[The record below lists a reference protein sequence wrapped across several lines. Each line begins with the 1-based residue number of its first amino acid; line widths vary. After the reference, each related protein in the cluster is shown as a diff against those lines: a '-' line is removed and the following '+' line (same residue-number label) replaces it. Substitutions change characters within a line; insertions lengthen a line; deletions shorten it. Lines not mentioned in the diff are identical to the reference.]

1 MQANGDAR
9 YLPFSIAFEYCS
21 VLAER
26 QMVDEV
32 QTAGHDES
40 ASDPQRAR
48 IPTKDNLLLAF
59 GADVDVVCGR
69 DQDTVAEVVSVA
81 TLDD

>member
-9 YLPFSIAFEYCS
+9 YLPFPIAFEYCS

-48 IPTKDNLLLAF
+48 IPTKDDPLLGLR
-59 GADVDVVCGR
+59 ADIDVVVGR
-69 DQDTVAEVVSVA
+69 DQNAVADVMSV
-81 TLDD
+81 